1 MLLRHYFLAMTS
13 YNITKCLEVH
23 LLVSLL
29 LYAKSWILS
38 CSNSA
43 MLLNRTGKKG
53 LNKNT
58 GNGKYKLLCKAF
70 VFNTYKFSR
79 FVSLENV
86 SFDMVLMRLLCRDL
100 RKVTQKVCQ

>member
-1 MLLRHYFLAMTS
+1 MTS

-38 CSNSA
+38 FSNSA

-58 GNGKYKLLCKAF
+58 GNGKYELLCKAYGTSCF
-70 VFNTYKFSR
+70 RQSINSP
-79 FVSLENV
+79 
-86 SFDMVLMRLLCRDL
+86 LLAL
-100 RKVTQKVCQ
+100 K